1 MRKNEK
7 HITFIIYILDYVGIL
22 VWIRILKSKLVKM
35 IHKFIKK

>member
-1 MRKNEK
+1 MPIFTVKE
-7 HITFIIYILDYVGIL
+7 LDYVGIL